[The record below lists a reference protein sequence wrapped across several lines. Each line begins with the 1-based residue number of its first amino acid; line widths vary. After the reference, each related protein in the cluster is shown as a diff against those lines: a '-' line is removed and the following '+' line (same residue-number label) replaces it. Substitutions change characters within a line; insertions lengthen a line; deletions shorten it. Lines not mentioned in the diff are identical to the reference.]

1 MKKLL
6 LILATACLLMG
17 CSNEKKIQI
26 SGTLTEFGNPDE
38 PTMLYLKTRN
48 AEEQLLN
55 IDSTFIADNGTF
67 VLKGKSA
74 ATDVYFLADRDDVFV
89 LRIFVDPGNKIKIT
103 GTATNIPGIVVEGS
117 TTHNLYNEYVALLE
131 PLKEKQEHIREEY
144 YSISYNLSIPEEKLV
159 QMQEELIAKFE
170 QVEEDAKIIMKDFIV
185 AHPSSIVAAYLLYR
199 NTQTSN
205 DVAEIEEKLQLLNPE
220 MNNKFVMLVKDR
232 LERVKGKAV
241 GATFPTI
248 ELPDP
253 DGKIISVESL
263 RGKYVF
269 VDFWASWCRPCL
281 GEIPSLKKVYEK
293 FHDKGFEILSISL
306 DDDKTA
312 WKNGITTHE
321 LNWLHVSDL
330 QAFNSPVA
338 KKLAVSYVPHTFLL
352 DPNGVILA
360 VDLRGEELEIKL
372 TELIP

>member
-1 MKKLL
+1 
-6 LILATACLLMG
+6 
-17 CSNEKKIQI
+17 
-26 SGTLTEFGNPDE
+26 
-38 PTMLYLKTRN
+38 
-48 AEEQLLN
+48 
-55 IDSTFIADNGTF
+55 
-67 VLKGKSA
+67 
-74 ATDVYFLADRDDVFV
+74 
-89 LRIFVDPGNKIKIT
+89 
-103 GTATNIPGIVVEGS
+103 GS